1 MYDGLPQPARASN
14 LHAVRTLII
23 DGTRFSDFDGFVEEF
38 SRLLPE
44 HAWNGNLDAFN
55 DILSDG
61 YAIVWNHSDASREQL
76 GHPAMATHLESVLST
91 CHPSNRRVVR
101 KELKAAQGGQGPTL
115 FDLIVEIIEAQARL
129 ELS

>member
-1 MYDGLPQPARASN
+1 M
-14 LHAVRTLII
+14 RTLII

-76 GHPAMATHLESVLST
+76 GHPAMAAHLESVLLT

-101 KELKAAQGGQGPTL
+101 KELKAAQRGQGPTL